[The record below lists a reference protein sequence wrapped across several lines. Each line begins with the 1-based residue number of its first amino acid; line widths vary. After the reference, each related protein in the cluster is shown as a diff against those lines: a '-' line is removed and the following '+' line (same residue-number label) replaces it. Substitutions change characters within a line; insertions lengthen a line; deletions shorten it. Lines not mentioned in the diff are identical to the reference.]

1 MSALIVIEFG
11 LSEFEAVLLLS
22 LPGVA
27 TFLLIL
33 PVSLIADLRRNRLE
47 PFVAGLALA
56 SGAFF
61 SMAQVSTFGVLLAPA
76 FPARCGNAV
85 FHPCGTALVAERFP
99 DRRAMAISLLLPVIW
114 FRYRWIRGGQPPAG
128 PKSLLT
134 GAPNLVVEVL
144 SPRTAERVTI

>member
-1 MSALIVIEFG
+1 MGPRGNARKTHFHLGITSVSHGFSDRFNG
-11 LSEFEAVLLLS
+11 LLAAVS
-22 LPGVA
+22 
-27 TFLLIL
+27 
-33 PVSLIADLRRNRLE
+33 
-47 PFVAGLALA
+47 
-56 SGAFF
+56 
-61 SMAQVSTFGVLLAPA
+61 APA